1 MLNRYR
7 WRTEMKIWGKIWK
20 DGHLLRDTVKENVT
34 EDTRTHRVFA
44 LLREIAL
51 EFDLEVPQ
59 WLDSNIAD
67 FQRTSKTRFTQDS
80 FIEQIE
86 FDYLEIQ
93 VIEE

>member
-1 MLNRYR
+1 
-7 WRTEMKIWGKIWK
+7 MKIWGKIWK

-67 FQRTSKTRFTQDS
+67 FQRTSKTRFTRDS

-93 VIEE
+93 IIEE

>member
-1 MLNRYR
+1 
-7 WRTEMKIWGKIWK
+7 MKIWGTIWK

-93 VIEE
+93 IIEE

>member
-1 MLNRYR
+1 
-7 WRTEMKIWGKIWK
+7 MKIWGKIWK
-20 DGHLLRDTVKENVT
+20 DGHLLRDTVK
-34 EDTRTHRVFA
+34 DRVFA

>member
-1 MLNRYR
+1 
-7 WRTEMKIWGKIWK
+7 MKIWGKIWK
-20 DGHLLRDTVKENVT
+20 DGHLLRDTVKENDT
-34 EDTRTHRVFA
+34 EDTRTHRIFA

>member
-1 MLNRYR
+1 
-7 WRTEMKIWGKIWK
+7 MKIWGKIWK
-20 DGHLLRDTVKENVT
+20 DGHLLHDTVKENVT

>member
-1 MLNRYR
+1 
-7 WRTEMKIWGKIWK
+7 MKIWGKIWK
-20 DGHLLRDTVKENVT
+20 DGRLLRDTVKENVT